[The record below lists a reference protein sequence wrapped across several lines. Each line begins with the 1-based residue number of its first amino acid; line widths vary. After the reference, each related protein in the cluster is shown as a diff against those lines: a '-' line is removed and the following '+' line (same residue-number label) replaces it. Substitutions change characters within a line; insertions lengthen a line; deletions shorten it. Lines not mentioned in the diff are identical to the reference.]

1 MSPSLEQHRSQG
13 GKVPGGVCEL
23 VLFAEGSLGAPAAQ
37 AFSRMSR
44 GGQEP
49 SLAERA
55 APGLAAFGGEKRL
68 QLAALG
74 VSGVTLSL
82 RQVAQGTT
90 LLASVLRPP
99 EPRRS
104 VPGRRRT
111 PRVLALQP
119 TRLVNVLNKE
129 C

>member
-1 MSPSLEQHRSQG
+1 MTPSREQHRSQG
-13 GKVPGGVCEL
+13 GTSQGGVREL
-23 VLFAEGSLGAPAAQ
+23 VLFMGGSLGSTAPQ
-37 AFSRMSR
+37 AFSRTGR

-55 APGLAAFGGEKRL
+55 VPGLAAWGRHQRL
-68 QLAALG
+68 QLAALAA
-74 VSGVTLSL
+74 SRVTLSL
-82 RQVAQGTT
+82 RQAVEGTT

-99 EPRRS
+99 EPRRGAS
-104 VPGRRRT
+104 ARRRT
-111 PRVLALQP
+111 SRVLALQP